1 MTTERPWRVDA
12 RTAMPPAAAERAPRP
27 SAGAAGGDGLWSL
40 FGAWLRLRR
49 TERLLRAQG
58 RSIRSTDP
66 AAVRAAYAA
75 LSPTQFADLNGPQ
88 RWLNAR
94 LLPRVLRRLPATRP
108 WRLLDLGCGDGASS
122 QRLLELAPR
131 GSSLLGVELSAP
143 LVAEARGRAYRD
155 RAGRTARAE
164 FVCQSLLE
172 PLRGSDG
179 RTLPAQ
185 SVDVAHAAGLVGH
198 HFTERDLRHLAAEL
212 RRVLARPDGF
222 AILDAGPALR
232 ADRLTQVLAEAGFRR
247 VACHRVVPFAAR
259 AALVFRLREEHTLGA
274 LLSGPGARREGAR

>member
-12 RTAMPPAAAERAPRP
+12 RTAMPPAAAERAPRR
-27 SAGAAGGDGLWSL
+27 SADAAAGDGLWSL

-75 LSPTQFADLNGPQ
+75 LSPAQFADLNGPQ

-108 WRLLDLGCGDGASS
+108 WRILDLGCGDGTSS
-122 QRLLELAPR
+122 QRLLELAPP
-131 GSSLLGVELSAP
+131 GSSLLGIELSAP
-143 LVAEARGRAYRD
+143 LVAQARTRSFFD
-155 RAGRTARAE
+155 RAGRPARAE
-164 FVCQSLLE
+164 FVCQTLLE
-172 PLRGSDG
+172 PLRGRDG
-179 RTLPAQ
+179 RELPAQ
-185 SVDVAHAAGLVGH
+185 SVDLAHAAGVVGH
-198 HFTERDLRHLAAEL
+198 HFTEADLRCLAAEL
-212 RRVLARPDGF
+212 RRLLARPDGV
-222 AILDAGPALR
+222 AILDAGPALA
-232 ADRLTQVLAEAGFRR
+232 ADCLTRVLADAGFRR

-274 LLSGPGARREGAR
+274 LLSGPGARPDGAR